1 MTAPVDPTIVIRPA
15 SDADL
20 PQLTA
25 IYNHY
30 IQHSVATFDI
40 EPFTVETRRAE
51 WFSRYAQSGRY
62 RVFVAEQCGAV
73 IGFTYSSQFRPK
85 AAYDSSVETSVY
97 CAPEQ
102 TGNGL
107 GRRLYE
113 ALFDVLR
120 VEGVHQAFALISLPN
135 DASEKFH
142 ERFGFQR
149 SGVMRAAGRKFDRYV
164 DVAIFQRAIE
174 EPTRDST

>member
-1 MTAPVDPTIVIRPA
+1 MTVLADPTIVIRPA

-40 EPFTVETRRAE
+40 VPFTVEKRRDE
-51 WFSRYAQSGRY
+51 WFSHYAQSGPY
-62 RVFVAEQCGAV
+62 RIFVAEQRGALL
-73 IGFTYSSQFRPK
+73 GFTYSSQLRPK
-85 AAYDSSVETSVY
+85 AAYRTSVETSVY
-97 CAPEQ
+97 CDPNQ

-113 ALFDVLR
+113 ALFDALR
-120 VEGVHQAFALISLPN
+120 AEGVHQAFALISTPN

-142 ERFGFQR
+142 ERFGFR
-149 SGVMRAAGRKFDRYV
+149 RAGIMREVGQKFGHYV
-164 DVAIFQRAIE
+164 DVAIFQRGVE
-174 EPTRDST
+174 D